1 MQEGVPTQQTSHLI
15 TWNVPETCA
24 EQLIHCDFPSLLVCA
39 KIKILPWGTHEAD
52 NETNMFPLTCT
63 LEKYSI
69 SDIYNRE
76 GIVLGKRA
84 K

>member
-15 TWNVPETCA
+15 TWNDPETCA

-52 NETNMFPLTCT
+52 NETNMFPSQ
-63 LEKYSI
+63 EKYSI